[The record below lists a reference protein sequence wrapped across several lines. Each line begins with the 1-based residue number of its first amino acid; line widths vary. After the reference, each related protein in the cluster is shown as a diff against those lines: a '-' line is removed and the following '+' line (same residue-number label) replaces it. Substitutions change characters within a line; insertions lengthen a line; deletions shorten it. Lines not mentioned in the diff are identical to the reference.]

1 MTHQEK
7 DILSFQ
13 MNETYIL
20 DISDGL
26 RDSIK
31 KQIYSTMSDNSLTA
45 CIVFQYKTSEAMYL
59 L

>member
-1 MTHQEK
+1 
-7 DILSFQ
+7 

-31 KQIYSTMSDNSLTA
+31 KQIYSTMSDNSLIA
-45 CIVFQYKTSEAMYL
+45 CTVFQYISLEDIYL

>member
-45 CIVFQYKTSEAMYL
+45 CIVF
-59 L
+59 

>member
-31 KQIYSTMSDNSLTA
+31 KQIHSTMSDNSLIP
-45 CIVFQYKTSEAMYL
+45 CIVF
-59 L
+59 